1 MQRSA
6 RGIQRRRRVAGG
18 LVTAVVL
25 AIAVPVAL
33 NVTGTP
39 DAGRPVAPATTSPS
53 GTPTPSVTPTPTTAG
68 TPDPSPSLP
77 QPGGVTPLT
86 VASAKN
92 GPPAAISYLR
102 GSTLV
107 APGAAPVDLP
117 AAYDTV
123 APYRGGWLAV
133 QRKQGRAYVVHI
145 DASGQV
151 TGSTQGG
158 DRIVTSQDGV
168 ELAWVE
174 GDKLYLD
181 GTNGHSDQPQSVA
194 LPQGTTSASPVG
206 FVGPGSVVLSAADN
220 AGQKLYVSDFQS
232 LSPLKGVLSVRATD
246 ESNATLGVQTS
257 SNGNNGTS
265 CWAVRTNAGGDKEP
279 KTCDWTIE
287 SFSTD
292 GAHFVGY
299 PSGIDGLGSAS
310 VGLLDSGSAA
320 RVVSFERQG
329 NGDTYVADQAWED
342 ESHVLASLHE
352 GDRWYLVRLGLDGSL
367 EKLDEAPGSLDQ
379 SPFHFAAHS

>member
-1 MQRSA
+1 MPSHLLQID
-6 RGIQRRRRVAGG
+6 RGR
-18 LVTAVVL
+18 
-25 AIAVPVAL
+25 
-33 NVTGTP
+33 
-39 DAGRPVAPATTSPS
+39 
-53 GTPTPSVTPTPTTAG
+53 
-68 TPDPSPSLP
+68 
-77 QPGGVTPLT
+77 
-86 VASAKN
+86 
-92 GPPAAISYLR
+92 
-102 GSTLV
+102 
-107 APGAAPVDLP
+107 
-117 AAYDTV
+117 
-123 APYRGGWLAV
+123 
-133 QRKQGRAYVVHI
+133 
-145 DASGQV
+145 
-151 TGSTQGG
+151 
-158 DRIVTSQDGV
+158 
-168 ELAWVE
+168 
-174 GDKLYLD
+174 
-181 GTNGHSDQPQSVA
+181 
-194 LPQGTTSASPVG
+194 
-206 FVGPGSVVLSAADN
+206 FLSAADN

-367 EKLDEAPGSLDQ
+367 EKLDEAPGSLDR